1 MKMMLH
7 ARHNL
12 HIIFSILMVL
22 FGFGHAFIQDNH
34 DYMLT
39 RKSRSLSSLYSTS
52 GNVDT
57 RSDASPPP
65 SLDVAVVGGGPSGLL
80 FSHLLLQQ
88 DNTKVTLIESRSDPR
103 AEDVE
108 GRAYALGIGI
118 RGRSAIRQVD
128 EDLWRAVKS
137 RGYESERFQLHIG
150 GLVIP
155 LRSESDGK
163 TSTDNTAIEP
173 SVLTYQ
179 TDLCG
184 ALLDELERR
193 YEGTGRFD
201 VCFDTKIDSC
211 DLEKMTLI
219 ADPSTS
225 DAIERKIPSQ
235 GYDLIV
241 GSDGV
246 NSVVR
251 QAMQKS
257 HPGFQSDKN
266 LLPGEFKVVRLNKA
280 PPNVDP
286 SSVSL
291 LLPRSGST
299 TAFVEPTGND
309 GSCCILFAGRNDSP
323 ILTETNNQTEVLESL
338 QTAFPQWEEMSEL
351 ITLELMKQT
360 QRGKA
365 YSVVCNTYHYNNKA
379 CLIGDSAHATGGVS
393 GQGVNS
399 ALQDSS
405 VLAQCIGNSRD
416 DLASALLSYSVKQ
429 VPEGKALYD
438 ISFGPKPSGLKA
450 LIWGFMNARDT
461 LFRGRFGIGRPPLQ
475 TRLTTTLTPFS
486 EIRKEN
492 DKFYDTEF
500 EDNETIRQ
508 KLVSLHEQSM
518 QHVNEKVEI

>member
-1 MKMMLH
+1 M
-7 ARHNL
+7 
-12 HIIFSILMVL
+12 IL
-22 FGFGHAFIQDNH
+22 FGFTQAFTQDYH
-34 DYMLT
+34 HCTLS
-39 RKSRSLSSLYSTS
+39 KSRTLSLLYSTS
-52 GNVDT
+52 GNMDT
-57 RSDASPPP
+57 GRDPSPPP
-65 SLDVAVVGGGPSGLL
+65 SLNVAVVGGGPSGLL

-103 AEDVE
+103 AEDLE

-118 RGRSAIRQVD
+118 RGRTAIRQVD
-128 EDLWRAVKS
+128 EDLWEAVRR

-163 TSTDNTAIEP
+163 RSSDDTDIEP

-193 YEGTGRFD
+193 FQGTGRLD

-211 DLEKMTLI
+211 DLDKMTLI
-219 ADPSTS
+219 VDPSTD
-225 DAIERKIPSQ
+225 DAIKRKISSKA
-235 GYDLIV
+235 YDLIV

-251 QAMQKS
+251 QAMQKT
-257 HPGFQSDKN
+257 HPGFQSDKK
-266 LLPGEFKVVRLNKA
+266 LLSGEFKVVRLDNA

-309 GSCCILFAGRNDSP
+309 GSCCILFAGGNDSP
-323 ILTETNNQTEVLESL
+323 ILSETINQTAVLESL
-338 QTAFPQWEEMSEL
+338 QTAFPQWEEMSEE
-351 ITLELMKQT
+351 IALELMKQT
-360 QRGKA
+360 QRGTA

-379 CLIGDSAHATGGVS
+379 CLIGDAAHATGGVS

-405 VLAQCIGNSRD
+405 VLSQCIRNNRD
-416 DLASALLSYSVKQ
+416 DLASALFSYSVKQ

-438 ISFGPKPSGLKA
+438 LSFGPKPSGLKG

-492 DKFYDTEF
+492 DKFYETEF
-500 EDNETIRQ
+500 EDNETIQR

-518 QHVNEKVEI
+518 QNVNEKLKA